1 MTIAE
6 AREELVEYGH
16 RLIRDRLTVGTA
28 GNLSLLVDEALA
40 ITPSGVPYDRVA
52 AADIVLVDPD
62 GTPRDG
68 GTPSS
73 ELPLHRA
80 IYASTDAGAV
90 VHTHSPYATALAT
103 VFEDELPPI
112 HYTTAILGGPVPV
125 VPYSTYGTQELADA
139 CRAALTDRSAALLQ
153 SHGVVAYGSTLPE
166 AYERAQLVEWLAEV
180 YTHASRVGEPRL
192 FDAAELE
199 KVGRKLNSGRDRGL
213 GA

>member
-6 AREELVEYGH
+6 ARALLVEYGH

-28 GNLSLLVDEALA
+28 GNLSLLVDDVLA
-40 ITPSGVPYDRVA
+40 ITPSGVPYERVA
-52 AADIVLVDPD
+52 AADIVLVDAD
-62 GTPRDG
+62 GTVREG
-68 GTPSS
+68 KPSS

-80 IYASTDAGAV
+80 IYAGTDAGAV

-139 CRAALTDRSAALLQ
+139 CRKALRDRSAALLQ
-153 SHGVVAYGSTLPE
+153 SHGVVAYGDTLE
-166 AYERAQLVEWLAEV
+166 SAYERAQLVEWLAEV
-180 YTHASRVGEPRL
+180 YTHACAVGTPRL

-199 KVGRKLNSGRDRGL
+199 TVTRRM
-213 GA
+213 AQ

>member
-6 AREELVEYGH
+6 ARALLVEYGH

-28 GNLSLLVDEALA
+28 GNLSLLVDEVLA
-40 ITPSGVPYDRVA
+40 ITPSGVPYDRIA
-52 AADIVLVDPD
+52 DADIVLVDAD
-62 GTPRDG
+62 GTAREG
-68 GTPSS
+68 KPSS

-139 CRAALTDRSAALLQ
+139 CREALRDRSAALLQ
-153 SHGVVAYGSTLPE
+153 SHGVVAYGDTLE
-166 AYERAQLVEWLAEV
+166 SAYERAQLVEWLAEV
-180 YTHASRVGEPRL
+180 YTHACAAGRPRL
-192 FDAAELE
+192 FDSDELE
-199 KVGRKLNSGRDRGL
+199 NVARKM
-213 GA
+213 AQ

>member
-6 AREELVEYGH
+6 ARALLVEYGH

-28 GNLSLLVDEALA
+28 GNLSVLVDDVMA
-40 ITPSGVPYDRVA
+40 ITPSGVPYERVA
-52 AADIVLVDPD
+52 AEDIVLVDPD

-68 GTPSS
+68 GKPSS

-80 IYASTDAGAV
+80 IYAGTNAGAV

-103 VFEDELPPI
+103 VLEDELPPI

-139 CRAALTDRSAALLQ
+139 CREALRDRSAALLQ
-153 SHGVVAYGSTLPE
+153 SHGVVAYGDTLE
-166 AYERAQLVEWLAEV
+166 SAYERAQLVEWLAEV
-180 YTHASRVGEPRL
+180 YTHACAVGTPRL

-199 KVGRKLNSGRDRGL
+199 TVTRRM
-213 GA
+213 AQ

>member
-1 MTIAE
+1 MTIAT
-6 AREELVEYGH
+6 ARALLVEYGH

-28 GNLSLLVDEALA
+28 GNLSLLVEDVVA
-40 ITPSGVPYDRVA
+40 ITPSGVPYDRIA
-52 AADIVLVDPD
+52 EADIVLVDAD
-62 GTPRDG
+62 GTPREG
-68 GTPSS
+68 KPSS

-80 IYASTDAGAV
+80 IYAGTDARAV

-103 VFEDELPPI
+103 VFADELPPI

-125 VPYSTYGTQELADA
+125 VPYSTYGTQALADA
-139 CRAALTDRSAALLQ
+139 CRAALTHRSAALLQ

-192 FDAAELE
+192 FDSAELE
-199 KVGRKLNSGRDRGL
+199 RVAQKLRQ
-213 GA
+213 

>member
-6 AREELVEYGH
+6 ARALLVDYGH

-28 GNLSLLVDEALA
+28 GNLSLLVDDVLA
-40 ITPSGVPYDRVA
+40 ITPSGVPYERTA
-52 AADIVLVDPD
+52 AADIVLVDAD
-62 GTPRDG
+62 GTVREG
-68 GTPSS
+68 KPSS

-80 IYASTDAGAV
+80 IYAGTDAGAV

-139 CRAALTDRSAALLQ
+139 CREALRDRSAALLQ
-153 SHGVVAYGSTLPE
+153 SHGVVAYGDSLE
-166 AYERAQLVEWLAEV
+166 SAYERAQLVEWLAEV
-180 YTHASRVGEPRL
+180 YTHACRVGEPRL
-192 FDAAELE
+192 FDPAELE
-199 KVGRKLNSGRDRGL
+199 RVAQKMRQ
-213 GA
+213 